1 MPPRAVRPVR
11 FSEVG
16 RVPCTRTASPYANH
30 GVSGPPFGN
39 LTPPGDSPQSL
50 SRRLS
55 ISSKVSSSSCRE
67 WMPIFTYERLKCV
80 FTVYS
85 ESMNQSAM

>member
-50 SRRLS
+50 
-55 ISSKVSSSSCRE
+55 
-67 WMPIFTYERLKCV
+67 PIFTYERLRCV